1 MNRPVGKAE
10 PLTAKDAMEL
20 QAMSLEDKIQL
31 STWGKMYEW
40 YQACATAGLGV
51 CISFSGGKD
60 STVLAHLVGTL
71 LSRANLP
78 KEMHLV
84 FSDTGLEYP
93 EIREFAKWFATV
105 WLPEKFPN
113 LSIHYHVVKPKMI
126 FRDVVIRFG
135 YPLLSKVLAHNIR
148 QARYAPDTTRYLRLM
163 CIKGDGTVASLENA
177 VPIKWQFLT
186 KPDCDIDL
194 GAYCCDVM
202 KKHPMQEYQRK
213 SGQMPMTGTTGDES
227 RNRFNQWVKSG
238 CNAFDAKEPKSNPLS
253 FWTNQDILRY
263 IVENEIPICSV
274 YGDIVSSDGEN
285 DYDTTLIDCPL
296 KCTGCQRVGCIYCGF
311 GAHLEGHPNRFE
323 RLKLTH
329 PQIYRYAMGGGAYD
343 IIDNRW
349 KPTAKGLGMDHALDV
364 IGVAH

>member
-10 PLTAKDAMEL
+10 PLTAKDAMAL

-40 YQACATAGLGV
+40 YQACAIAGLGV

-71 LSRANLP
+71 LSLANLP

-135 YPLLSKVLAHNIR
+135 YPLLSKDLAHNIR
-148 QARYAPDTTRYLRLM
+148 QARYSTETTKRLWLEGIKSDGTKAAQNSIIPQKWRYL
-163 CIKGDGTVASLENA
+163 TEPS
-177 VPIKWQFLT
+177 
-186 KPDCDIDL
+186 CDIDV

-202 KKHPMQEYQRK
+202 KKNPIHSFQRRNNMV
-213 SGQMPMTGTTGDES
+213 SMVGVMAEES
-227 RNRFNQWVKSG
+227 NERKRQWLKNG

-296 KCTGCQRVGCIYCGF
+296 KCTGCQRTGCIFCGF
-311 GAHLEGHPNRFE
+311 GAHLEEPPNRFE